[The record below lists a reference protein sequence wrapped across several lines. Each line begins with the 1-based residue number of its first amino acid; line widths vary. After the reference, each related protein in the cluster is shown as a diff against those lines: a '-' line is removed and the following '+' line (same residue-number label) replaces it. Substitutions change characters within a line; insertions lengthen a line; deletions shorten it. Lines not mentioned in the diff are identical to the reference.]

1 MAFSGKDT
9 SPEKQTGFTFNGREV
24 ILSKTRGA
32 PTTGKEK
39 SGFYSEKKKIEA
51 ITIFAVTGNIA
62 EVERLTG
69 VTRYIFKT
77 WQRESWF
84 HEVLEELR
92 NENDHQFDAAF
103 TSIIEKLIGAI
114 NDRVANGDHV
124 VLRDG
129 TIIRKPVSLRDVIG
143 AMMITIDKRQLLRGK
158 PTSRSESVS
167 VENRLEK
174 LVSQFENLAKKGRPT
189 NAPTAAL
196 EGLSAPDP
204 VIVEGTYQE
213 VKKNGSQ

>member
-1 MAFSGKDT
+1 MAFGEQKDVGQD
-9 SPEKQTGFTFNGREV
+9 KKTGFTFNGREV
-24 ILSKTRGA
+24 VLAKTRGA
-32 PTTGKEK
+32 PPTGKHK

-77 WQRESWF
+77 WQREPWF
-84 HEVLEELR
+84 HEALDELR

-103 TSIIEKLIGAI
+103 TSIIDKLIGAI

-124 VLRDG
+124 VLRNG
-129 TIIRKPVSLRDVIG
+129 EIIRKPVSLRDVIG
-143 AMMITIDKRQLLRGK
+143 AMMITIDKRQLLRGR
-158 PTSRSESVS
+158 PTSRTESVS

-174 LVSQFENLAKKGRPT
+174 LVSHFETLAKKGRPIKET
-189 NAPTAAL
+189 TPTTDV

-204 VIVEGTYQE
+204 VVLMGTYTE
-213 VKKNGSQ
+213 AK